1 MKPILSS
8 KRKGDVNMS
17 EFVLSCCTTVDLA
30 KKHLEDKN
38 INYIQFHFYMDGT
51 HYYDDLGET
60 ISYDDFYKAMVDG
73 VDTKT
78 SQINASEYEEY
89 FRKFLDEGKDIL
101 HISLSSGISGSFN
114 SANIAKSMLE
124 EEYPDRKIYVIDS
137 VGAASGYGLLLDKA
151 AELREAGM
159 GIDELASWIE
169 ENKLRVQTWFFSSD
183 LTFFVKGG
191 RVSKAAGLIG
201 GALSICPVLIVDKE
215 GKLSV
220 NQKVRTKKKAAK
232 TLVDIMEV
240 NAEDGLAYADKCYLS
255 HSACLEDAKAIAAM
269 IEERFP
275 NLKGG
280 VLINNIGTTI
290 GSHTGP
296 GTIALFYWGK
306 ERV

>member
-1 MKPILSS
+1 
-8 KRKGDVNMS
+8 MS
-17 EFVLSCCTTVDLA
+17 TYVLSCCTTVDLSR
-30 KKHLEDKN
+30 KHLDGRN
-38 INYIQFHFYMDGT
+38 IESIPFHFYLDDK
-51 HYYDDLGET
+51 HYFDDLGET
-60 ISYDDFYKAMVDG
+60 ISYEDFYKAMVDG

-78 SQINASEYEEY
+78 SQINANEYEEY
-89 FRKFLDEGKDIL
+89 FKKFLDAGKDIL
-101 HISLSSGISGSFN
+101 HVTLSSGISGSNN

-137 VGAASGYGLLLDKA
+137 LGAASGYGLFMDKLA
-151 AELREAGM
+151 DLRDAGM
-159 GIDELASWIE
+159 NIDEVAAWAE
-169 ENKLRVQTWFFSSD
+169 EHKLNVQTWFFSSD

-232 TLVDIMEV
+232 TLVDIMET
-240 NAEDGLAYADKCYLS
+240 NAEDGLAYADKCYIC
-255 HSACLEDAKAIAAM
+255 HSACLADAEYLANM

-275 NLKGG
+275 NLKER
-280 VLINNIGTTI
+280 VLINNVGTTI

-296 GTIALFYWGK
+296 GTVALFYWGK
-306 ERV
+306 ERE

>member
-1 MKPILSS
+1 MNNYI
-8 KRKGDVNMS
+8 
-17 EFVLSCCTTVDLA
+17 LSCCTTVDLA
-30 KKHLEDKN
+30 KTHLEGRN
-38 INYIQFHFYMDGT
+38 IEYIPFHFYLDGT

-60 ISYDDFYKAMVDG
+60 ISYDEFYQAMVDG
-73 VDTKT
+73 ADTKT

-89 FRKFLDEGKDIL
+89 FEKFLKEGKDIL
-101 HISLSSGISGSFN
+101 HINLSSGISGSHN

-124 EEYPDRKIYVIDS
+124 EKFPDRKIYVVDS
-137 VGAASGYGLLLDKA
+137 LGAASGFGLLVDKA
-151 AELREAGM
+151 ADLRDEGM
-159 GIDELASWIE
+159 GIDDLAKWIAE
-169 ENKLRVQTWFFSSD
+169 HRLNVQTWFYSSD

-201 GALSICPVLIVDKE
+201 GALSICPVLTIDTE

-232 TLVDIMEV
+232 TLVDIMEA
-240 NAEDGLAYADKCYLS
+240 NADNGLAYADKCYIC
-255 HSACLEDAKAIAAM
+255 HSACLEDAKAVAAM

-275 NLKGG
+275 NLKEP

-296 GTIALFYWGK
+296 GTVALFYWGK
-306 ERV
+306 ERA

>member
-1 MKPILSS
+1 
-8 KRKGDVNMS
+8 MS
-17 EFVLSCCTTVDLA
+17 EFVLSCCTTVDLT
-30 KKHLEDKN
+30 KKHLEDRN
-38 INYIQFHFYMDGT
+38 IKYIPFHFYLDGT

-60 ISYDDFYKAMVDG
+60 ISYENFYKAMVDG
-73 VDTKT
+73 ADTKT

-89 FRKFLDEGKDIL
+89 FEQFLKEGKDLL
-101 HISLSSGISGSFN
+101 HINISSGISGSFN

-124 EEYPDRKIYVIDS
+124 EKYPDRKIYVVDS
-137 VGAASGYGLLLDKA
+137 LGAASGFGLLVDKA
-151 AELREAGM
+151 ADLRDAGM
-159 GIDELASWIE
+159 NIDDLATWILE
-169 ENKLRVQTWFFSSD
+169 HRLNVQTWFYSSD

-201 GALSICPVLIVDKE
+201 GALSICPVLNIDKE

-232 TLVDIMEV
+232 TLVDIMEA
-240 NAEDGLAYADKCYLS
+240 NAEDGLAYANKCYLS

-275 NLKGG
+275 DLKGG

-306 ERV
+306 ERA

>member
-1 MKPILSS
+1 
-8 KRKGDVNMS
+8 MS

-30 KKHLEDKN
+30 KKHLEDRN
-38 INYIQFHFYMDGT
+38 IKFIPFHFYLDGV

-60 ISYDDFYKAMVDG
+60 ISYEDFYKAMVSG
-73 VDTKT
+73 ADTKT

-89 FRKFLDEGKDIL
+89 FKKFLDEGKDVL
-101 HISLSSGISGSFN
+101 HINLSSGISGSHN

-137 VGAASGYGLLLDKA
+137 LGAASGFGLLMDKLA
-151 AELREAGM
+151 DLRDAGM
-159 GIDELASWIE
+159 GIDELAAWTV
-169 ENKLRVQTWFFSSD
+169 ENRLKVQTWFYSSD

-232 TLVDIMEV
+232 TLVDIMEA
-240 NAEDGLAYADKCYLS
+240 NAENGLAYADKCYLC
-255 HSACLEDAKAIAAM
+255 HSACLDDAKAIAAM

-275 NLKGG
+275 NLKEP

-306 ERV
+306 ERE

>member
-1 MKPILSS
+1 
-8 KRKGDVNMS
+8 MS
-17 EFVLSCCTTVDLA
+17 EFVLSCCTTVDLT
-30 KKHLEDKN
+30 KKHLEDRN
-38 INYIQFHFYMDGT
+38 IKYIPFHFYLDGT

-60 ISYDDFYKAMVDG
+60 ISYENFYKAMVDG
-73 VDTKT
+73 ADTKT

-89 FRKFLDEGKDIL
+89 FEQFLKEGKDLL
-101 HISLSSGISGSFN
+101 HINISSGISGSFN

-124 EEYPDRKIYVIDS
+124 EKYPDRKIYVVDS
-137 VGAASGYGLLLDKA
+137 LGAASGFGLLVDKA
-151 AELREAGM
+151 ADLRDAGM
-159 GIDELASWIE
+159 NIDDLATWILE
-169 ENKLRVQTWFFSSD
+169 HRLNVQTWFYSSD

-201 GALSICPVLIVDKE
+201 GALSICPVLNIDKE

-232 TLVDIMEV
+232 TLVDIMEA
-240 NAEDGLAYADKCYLS
+240 NAEDGLAYANKCYLS

-275 NLKGG
+275 DLKGG

-296 GTIALFYWGK
+296 GTVALFYWGK
-306 ERV
+306 ERA

>member
-1 MKPILSS
+1 MA
-8 KRKGDVNMS
+8 
-17 EFVLSCCTTVDLA
+17 EFVLSCCTTVDLT
-30 KKHLEDKN
+30 KKHLEDRN
-38 INYIQFHFYMDGT
+38 IQYIPFHFYLDGT

-60 ISYDDFYKAMVDG
+60 ISYKDFYKAMVDG
-73 VDTKT
+73 ADTKT
-78 SQINASEYEEY
+78 SQINANEYEEY
-89 FRKFLDEGKDIL
+89 FKKFLEEGKDIL
-101 HISLSSGISGSFN
+101 HICLSSGISGSFN

-137 VGAASGYGLLLDKA
+137 VGAASGYGLLLDKV

-159 GIDELASWIE
+159 GIDELAAWVE
-169 ENKLRVQTWFFSSD
+169 ANKLKVQTWFFSSD

-220 NQKVRTKKKAAK
+220 NQKVRTKKKASK
-232 TLVDIMEV
+232 TLVDIMEA
-240 NAEDGLAYADKCYLS
+240 NAQDGLAYADKCYLS
-255 HSACLEDAKAIAAM
+255 HSACEEDAKAIAAM

-275 NLKGG
+275 NLKDG

-306 ERV
+306 ERE